1 MNASRATALQ
11 PLLEFAFETLPVL
24 RPGIPSSSQI
34 HDGPNPVRFFYTQ
47 DADLESL
54 SVFCLSMMT
63 SRVSNQSITLLHDF
77 SAYPSLCSSFAHGC
91 DLTDYFK

>member
-24 RPGIPSSSQI
+24 RPGIPSSFQI
-34 HDGPNPVRFFYTQ
+34 HDGPNPVRFVYTQ

-63 SRVSNQSITLLHDF
+63 S
-77 SAYPSLCSSFAHGC
+77 
-91 DLTDYFK
+91 